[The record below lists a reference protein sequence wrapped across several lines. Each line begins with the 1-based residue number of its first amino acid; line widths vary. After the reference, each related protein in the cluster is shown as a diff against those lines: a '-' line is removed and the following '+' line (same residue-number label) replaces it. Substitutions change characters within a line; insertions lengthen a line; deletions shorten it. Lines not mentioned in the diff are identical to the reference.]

1 MSIRDILSQS
11 EELDRDIPE
20 EEPEQPQQPQQPQET
35 QQEEEPQDDGTPV
48 ENTPVDVP
56 ESDDD
61 VDTQG
66 LEPVAQDS
74 DGSVKDVDDLS
85 YKPDGGWDDQE
96 QPEPPDVSEEPDE
109 RQDVPQQES
118 PPDLPDGELPN
129 ISMNDIRAPQMT
141 DMEVDTGAPELPE
154 SEAIPSD
161 TGHTGSMDLS
171 TDYPKMTDVQSDSPD
186 ESQPQGSTKE
196 DNYKE
201 FSSKFLDNRQSQ
213 ADDIAKSL
221 AEEFRPMF
229 EQSIERN
236 KQAAR
241 DFMNMMISQQQML
254 GDE

>member
-20 EEPEQPQQPQQPQET
+20 EEPEQPEQAQET

-48 ENTPVDVP
+48 ENAPVDVP

-61 VDTQG
+61 VDTQS

-74 DGSVKDVDDLS
+74 DGSVKDVNDLS
-85 YKPDGGWDDQE
+85 YKPDGGWDDQQ
-96 QPEPPDVSEEPDE
+96 QPESPDVSEEPDE
-109 RQDVPQQES
+109 RQDIPQQES
-118 PPDLPDGELPN
+118 PPDLPEGELPN

-171 TDYPKMTDVQSDSPD
+171 TDYPKMADVRSDAPDQPNSP
-186 ESQPQGSTKE
+186 GSIEE
-196 DNYKE
+196 DSYTE
-201 FSSKFLDNRQSQ
+201 FSSKALDNRQNQ

-254 GDE
+254 EDD